1 MAVAPRY
8 PARACVHLYIF
19 ICVYIQEHTSSP
31 CFAAFWAR
39 LSIGKRP
46 INLGGGLDSFLPP
59 PPLQESSVRDA
70 SFPLSSLFPLPL
82 FRSFLPRSLFLEWRV
97 MESTRLHPLAVAH
110 VCICVHAREYG
121 REYLLREWVG
131 GSTSWGLSRYREIG
145 VRLNYRPYR
154 PLSRYSARYS
164 FSFFLFPSARREF
177 RCRSHA
183 GSSISTFD

>member
-82 FRSFLPRSLFLEWRV
+82 FRSLLPRSLFLEWRV
-97 MESTRLHPLAVAH
+97 MESTRLHPLAMAH

-121 REYLLREWVG
+121 REYCYVLTTRVG
-131 GSTSWGLSRYREIG
+131 GWVHV
-145 VRLNYRPYR
+145 VRTK
-154 PLSRYSARYS
+154 PLSRDRR
-164 FSFFLFPSARREF
+164 PS
-177 RCRSHA
+177 
-183 GSSISTFD
+183 